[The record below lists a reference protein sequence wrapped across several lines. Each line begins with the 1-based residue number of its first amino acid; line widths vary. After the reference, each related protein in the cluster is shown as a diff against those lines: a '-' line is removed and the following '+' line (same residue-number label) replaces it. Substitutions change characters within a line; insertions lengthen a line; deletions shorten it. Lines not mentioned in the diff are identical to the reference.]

1 MLSIPAIPASA
12 PQWAHTMLW
21 TMTADVVVMNF
32 FYMVCFVMALRS
44 VPLFPRMLLFAW
56 LIDVS
61 MQLMIARQIA
71 AVGAVPDIV
80 VEPLLKL
87 LDGNITKVAISA
99 VIWLP
104 YLLLSER
111 VNLTYRHRTDA
122 RLAER

>member
-1 MLSIPAIPASA
+1 
-12 PQWAHTMLW
+12 
-21 TMTADVVVMNF
+21 
-32 FYMVCFVMALRS
+32 
-44 VPLFPRMLLFAW
+44 
-56 LIDVS
+56 
-61 MQLMIARQIA
+61 
-71 AVGAVPDIV
+71 VPDIV